1 MKNRVGGEN
10 KTLYRRN
17 NQGWLKHLDFIIWD
31 AFSLQLAFVLAY
43 VYRHGGSLPYLSV
56 NYRSLSIMLVVV
68 DILIAA
74 IFNTMHNVMK
84 RGFYKEFIQTLKQVL
99 MVLAITSLYLFAMQ
113 SGDIYS
119 RITVFLTAILHFIL
133 GYSIRIAW
141 KPVVRKIGMIN
152 KKRFL

>member
-1 MKNRVGGEN
+1 
-10 KTLYRRN
+10 
-17 NQGWLKHLDFIIWD
+17 
-31 AFSLQLAFVLAY
+31 
-43 VYRHGGSLPYLSV
+43 
-56 NYRSLSIMLVVV
+56 MLVAV

-119 RITVFLTAILHFIL
+119 RITVFLTAISHFIL